1 MPKLPF
7 DTFMEIVWDD
17 AVSNDGWVSVDEDA
31 TPERVVSR
39 GWLIKKTDTYIVL
52 AGAIYERHGNT
63 VGSTQT
69 IPCGMIQSSRELKV
83 TNVRS
88 NSQNKLH
95 PKPAAKEIHREPGKG

>member
-1 MPKLPF
+1 MSKLPF
-7 DTFMEIVWDD
+7 NTFMEVVWDD

-88 NSQNKLH
+88 HPQDRLH
-95 PKPAAKEIHREPGKG
+95 PKPVAEKVHREPGKG